1 MNNIRLYLIFFL
13 LSITGIGA
21 AAINEELVEQANK
34 DYSAGLYANAIEGY
48 TKVLENGYES
58 VEVYYNLGN
67 AYFKSNEIAAAI
79 LYYEKAKKLSPNDE
93 DVLFN
98 LNVANNRIKDKI
110 EAVPVLFYKRWWQQ
124 IVNWLSTD
132 AWTRFHITCFIVFL
146 VAAGFYFISRIILI
160 RKISFWI
167 GLAMLGLSFVT
178 FGIAW
183 QDDKSNRQVTEAIVF
198 DPSLTVKSSP
208 SEKSVD
214 LFVVHE
220 GTKVAITDQ
229 LGDWYEVRIANG
241 STGWIPDTA
250 IRSI

>member
-1 MNNIRLYLIFFL
+1 
-13 LSITGIGA
+13 
-21 AAINEELVEQANK
+21 
-34 DYSAGLYANAIEGY
+34 
-48 TKVLENGYES
+48 
-58 VEVYYNLGN
+58 
-67 AYFKSNEIAAAI
+67 
-79 LYYEKAKKLSPNDE
+79 
-93 DVLFN
+93 
-98 LNVANNRIKDKI
+98 
-110 EAVPVLFYKRWWQQ
+110 
-124 IVNWLSTD
+124 
-132 AWTRFHITCFIVFL
+132 
-146 VAAGFYFISRIILI
+146 
-160 RKISFWI
+160 
-167 GLAMLGLSFVT
+167 MLGLSFVT

>member
-1 MNNIRLYLIFFL
+1 MNNIRLHLIFL
-13 LSITGIGA
+13 LMSIVWAGFAGV
-21 AAINEELVEQANK
+21 NEELVDKANQ
-34 DYSAGLYANAIEGY
+34 DYSSGLYANAIEGY

-67 AYFKSNEIAAAI
+67 AYFKSNDLASAI
-79 LYYEKAKKLSPNDE
+79 LYYEKAKKLKPNDK
-93 DVLFN
+93 DVIFN

-110 EAVPVLFYKRWWQQ
+110 ETVPVLFYKRWWQQ

-132 AWTRFHITCFIVFL
+132 AWTSFHIVCFIGFL
-146 VAAGFYFISRIILI
+146 VAAALYFIARMMII

-167 GLAMLGLSFVT
+167 GLFLLFISLIT

-183 QDDKSNRQVTEAIVF
+183 QQNKSHRQVTEAIVF

-208 SEKSVD
+208 SENSVD

-220 GTKVAITDQ
+220 GTKVAINDQ
-229 LGDWYEVRIANG
+229 LGDWYEIRIANG
-241 STGWIPDTA
+241 STGWIQNTA
-250 IRSI
+250 VKSI